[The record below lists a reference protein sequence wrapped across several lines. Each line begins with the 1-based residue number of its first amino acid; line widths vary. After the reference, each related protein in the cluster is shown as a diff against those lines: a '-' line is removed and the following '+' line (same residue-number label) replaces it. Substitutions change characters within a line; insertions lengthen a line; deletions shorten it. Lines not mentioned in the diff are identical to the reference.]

1 MNILLSGEKI
11 MNDVNIKGR
20 KCFIS
25 AVAYVHNNTKSELE
39 YFFSNVV
46 RRINAG
52 FENFELILVCD
63 DDCYDYVKEVK
74 QGLTECG
81 SPDIISVIKLAY
93 YQGAEAAICAGDDL
107 AVGDFVYEFDSIAV
121 NYDVNLIIDVFN
133 KAREGNDIVF
143 AGDDTMQLSSRLFY
157 RLININKAKAVRHD
171 TFRIVS
177 RRALNRVKKMNRGIQ
192 YRKYLYV
199 TSGLPYDYIMYKPV
213 NSNHERKTGRESA
226 YRLNSG
232 ISYMMIYTGIIER
245 VTLILSAVFL
255 LVSVGIGIWTIY
267 SLFYDK
273 NLASGWVSLMGVISF
288 GFFGVFLM
296 IMFLTKY
303 MNIILEVNTR
313 RLDYIV
319 ESVDKL

>member
-1 MNILLSGEKI
+1 MKEMKF
-11 MNDVNIKGR
+11 KGQ
-20 KCFIS
+20 KCFVS
-25 AVAYVHNNTKSELE
+25 AVAYIHNNTQAEIE

-46 RRINAG
+46 KKINAS
-52 FENFELILVCD
+52 FEDFELILVCD
-63 DDCYDYVKEVK
+63 DESYNYVSEAK
-74 QGLTECG
+74 QSAEGYG
-81 SPDIISVIKLAY
+81 SPAIVSVIKLAY
-93 YQGAEAAICAGDDL
+93 YQGVEAAICAGDDL
-107 AVGDFVYEFDSIAV
+107 AVGDFVYEFDNITV
-121 NYDVNLIIDVFN
+121 NYDLELIMDVFN

-143 AGDDTMQLSSRLFY
+143 AGDNTMQLSSRLFY
-157 RLININKAKAVRHD
+157 RLINRNKAKAVRHD

-199 TSGLPYDYIMYKPV
+199 TSGLPFDYIMYKPV
-213 NSNHERKTGRESA
+213 NNIREKSTRSESS

-232 ISYMMIYTGIIER
+232 ISYMMIYTKVIEKL
-245 VTLILSAVFL
+245 TIILSAIFL
-255 LVSVGIGIWTIY
+255 FVSIGVGIWAVY
-267 SLFYDK
+267 SLFYDT
-273 NLASGWVSLMGVISF
+273 NLVPGWVSLMGVISF
-288 GFFGVFLM
+288 GFFGVFLL